1 VDPVLPAVLHT
12 VFLCSTKYQIHVW
25 WLFKQGT
32 MFFFPALLLQLSA
45 DPGQPVYSSS
55 AHQDAIV
62 FILAVSK
69 DTTRNDARKTKE
81 NSSPCPHML
90 IIPTTF
96 ASVDAISILSKVKH
110 V

>member
-1 VDPVLPAVLHT
+1 
-12 VFLCSTKYQIHVW
+12 
-25 WLFKQGT
+25 

-90 IIPTTF
+90 VISTIFTC
-96 ASVDAISILSKVKH
+96 VDAFSILSKVKH
-110 V
+110 VWNHPLRKIFEQ